1 MDSAQPI
8 IVKKIKKGGHGHHG
22 GAWKVAFADFV
33 TAMMA
38 FFMLMWLLGSTTPEE
53 RAAISDYFQNP
64 SAVQGPGGASTSMIK
79 LGAIDQDLN
88 NKDKGETSKVEDSKS
103 QTEAVKVTE
112 IEKEVEV
119 QKDAQRLDQLKT
131 ELEKA
136 IQDSQ
141 SLQPFK
147 DQILLDITTEGLRIQ
162 IVDKEGRP
170 MFDSGSSSLKD
181 YTAVILTEMAKL
193 INKVPNRISLT
204 GHTDATPYNSIRGY
218 SNWELSADRAN
229 ASRRALVF
237 GGLDKDK
244 IAKVVGLS
252 STVLFNKEDPRN
264 PVNRRISIIVLNK
277 AAEEA
282 LNHEADSQV
291 SNSDEAARALQ
302 GEIAAPAETNAVG
315 LSLESPPAKSHKPI
329 TLVPRTLGKPSTGSA
344 PNGPRSA
351 GKTPVK
357 MLAKPLS
364 RPSESAGKSGTSG
377 SDAGN
382 AQSSDDDKQ
391 SVNSRVI
398 RPIKPITPIQL
409 PVPTQH

>member
-88 NKDKGETSKVEDSKS
+88 NKDKGESAKVEDSKA

-112 IEKEVEV
+112 VEKEIEV
-119 QKDAQRLDQLKT
+119 QKDAQRLDNLKS

-136 IQDSQ
+136 IQESQ

-147 DQILLDITTEGLRIQ
+147 DQILLDITAEGLRIQ

-181 YTAVILTEMAKL
+181 YTTVILTEMAKL
-193 INKVPNRISLT
+193 INKVPNHISLT

-229 ASRRALVF
+229 SSRRALVF
-237 GGLDKDK
+237 GGLDKEK

-252 STVLFNKEDPRN
+252 STVLFDKKDPRN
-264 PVNRRISIIVLNK
+264 PINRRISIIVLNK
-277 AAEEA
+277 AAEDALSQEA
-282 LNHEADSQV
+282 QSQV
-291 SNSDEAARALQ
+291 VSSTSDAARVVQGQPLAAEAAATAFTQSNSALVS
-302 GEIAAPAETNAVG
+302 EPNTAPQTFPVKN
-315 LSLESPPAKSHKPI
+315 HKPI
-329 TLVPRTLGKPSTGSA
+329 TLVPKTLGRPATQGS
-344 PNGPRSA
+344 GPKVL
-351 GKTPVK
+351 GKKSV
-357 MLAKPLS
+357 AKPLATATTTQ
-364 RPSESAGKSGTSG
+364 ESDNPAAIDK
-377 SDAGN
+377 
-382 AQSSDDDKQ
+382 DKQ
-391 SVNSRVI
+391 SINSRVI

-409 PVPTQH
+409 PVPSH

>member
-38 FFMLMWLLGSTTPEE
+38 FFMLMWLMGSTTPEE

-88 NKDKGETSKVEDSKS
+88 NKDKGETAKVEDSKS
-103 QTEAVKVTE
+103 ETKAVEVTE
-112 IEKEVEV
+112 VEKEIEV

-136 IQDSQ
+136 IEQ
-141 SLQPFK
+141 STALNPFK
-147 DQILLDITTEGLRIQ
+147 DQILLDITAEGLRIQ

-170 MFDSGSSSLKD
+170 MFDSGSSALKD
-181 YTAVILTEMAKL
+181 YTSAILTEMSKL

-204 GHTDATPYNSIRGY
+204 GHTDATPYNSMRGY

-229 ASRRALVF
+229 SSRRALVF
-237 GGLDKDK
+237 GGLDKEK

-252 STVLFNKEDPRN
+252 STVLFDKKNPRN
-264 PVNRRISIIVLNK
+264 PINRRISIIVLNK
-277 AAEEA
+277 AAEDA
-282 LNHEADSQV
+282 LKQEDGAQV
-291 SNSDEAARALQ
+291 SDPGEAAKAIN
-302 GEIAAPAETNAVG
+302 GELLP
-315 LSLESPPAKSHKPI
+315 ESANDVDEGVTQQPLPLKSSKPI
-329 TLVPRTLGKPSTGSA
+329 TLRPKNLTRSTPTVLGEPPKTSLKASPRTLTKPGSKPQLVTDKPSAASTNA
-344 PNGPRSA
+344 ENGQ
-351 GKTPVK
+351 V
-357 MLAKPLS
+357 MD
-364 RPSESAGKSGTSG
+364 E
-377 SDAGN
+377 D
-382 AQSSDDDKQ
+382 Q
-391 SVNSRVI
+391 SVNARVI

-409 PVPTQH
+409 PVPTR